1 MLSTF
6 EKVIIEKK
14 RCCIVVFQP
23 SVVFHI
29 ETVIWFALQIMPGF
43 YMESYTG
50 LKWVKREY
58 SLPQIL
64 SLVYQNVSKEVLLT
78 VPKIQAKIP
87 SHSGDCV
94 LGEDQLNALL
104 LMAKGLRIFTIA

>member
-1 MLSTF
+1 MLY
-6 EKVIIEKK
+6 
-14 RCCIVVFQP
+14 CCISAY
-23 SVVFHI
+23 SVLFHI

-43 YMESYTG
+43 YMEWYTG

-64 SLVYQNVSKEVLLT
+64 SLVCQNVSKEVLQT
-78 VPKIQAKIP
+78 GPKIQAKIP

-94 LGEDQLNALL
+94 LGESQLNALPL
-104 LMAKGLRIFTIA
+104 VAKGLWIFSVA